1 MTDIPRRDAL
11 KRLAAAPLAAGLA
24 FRWTAAEARN
34 ARARADVARQAA
46 AAQQAP
52 YHPQFFTAHEFT
64 TASLLADMILPS
76 DDRSIGAADAGVPEF
91 IDFMMIDQPVRQVA
105 MRGGLA
111 WLDVECQRRFD
122 RRFIHC
128 RADDRGAVL
137 DDIAWPD
144 RTPER
149 LRQAAEFFSNFRDL
163 TASGFWTSRLGI
175 DDLQY
180 QGNDYVVEWTGCPE
194 AALRKLGVRY
204 DA

>member
-24 FRWTAAEARN
+24 WTAAEART
-34 ARARADVARQAA
+34 ARVQADAA
-46 AAQQAP
+46 HLATAAHQTP
-52 YHPQFFTAHEFT
+52 YQPQFFTAHEFA
-64 TASLLADMILPS
+64 TASLLADMILPA
-76 DDRSIGAADAGVPEF
+76 DDRSSGAAEAGVPEF
-91 IDFMMIDQPVRQVA
+91 IDFMMVDQPVRQVA

-111 WLDVECQRRFD
+111 WLDVECRHRFARRFVD
-122 RRFIHC
+122 C
-128 RADDRGAVL
+128 TEAERGAVL

-144 RTPER
+144 RTPGR
-149 LRQAAEFFSNFRDL
+149 LSQGAEFFSNFRNL

-180 QGNDYVVEWTGCPE
+180 QGNDYLVEWTGCPE

-204 DA
+204 DG